1 MTAFDFDSA
10 EHKAYEKTPAAK
22 SIPSPAGIW
31 IAYENQQLAGW
42 YENKELEG
50 GKEYKVLTNKLDEND
65 EKIGIPGA
73 LYRQPRIL
81 VIGRSPL
88 LYGNDR
94 KVIGVWRNSDG
105 LDKNAY
111 KFGRR
116 YMVIFVDAQNQPLHI
131 APVQIT
137 AWGVFQVSFDQQ
149 LMAFRETCEQAY
161 ASFQG
166 KHHQPKNLLWHSMWV
181 FCPILKTEKREKGGQ
196 TSNACVCSE
205 YEKPTALNWESYCI
219 GKKPIAQE
227 IALVHNSISDWWK
240 KGLPKNNLPEVA
252 TSHALDRNQLMME
265 SQRLIEA
272 LGWKEEK
279 GKQFLIDN
287 YGKKGRQLLTNEEFA
302 NFVNKLQSMQANYD
316 EEVGYW
322 EDVSS

>member
-10 EHKAYEKTPAAK
+10 EHKSYEKTPAAK

-94 KVIGVWRNSDG
+94 KMIGVWRSSDG

-137 AWGVFQVSFDQQ
+137 AWGVF
-149 LMAFRETCEQAY
+149 
-161 ASFQG
+161 
-166 KHHQPKNLLWHSMWV
+166 
-181 FCPILKTEKREKGGQ
+181 
-196 TSNACVCSE
+196 
-205 YEKPTALNWESYCI
+205 
-219 GKKPIAQE
+219 
-227 IALVHNSISDWWK
+227 
-240 KGLPKNNLPEVA
+240 
-252 TSHALDRNQLMME
+252 
-265 SQRLIEA
+265 
-272 LGWKEEK
+272 
-279 GKQFLIDN
+279 
-287 YGKKGRQLLTNEEFA
+287 
-302 NFVNKLQSMQANYD
+302 
-316 EEVGYW
+316 
-322 EDVSS
+322 